1 MQTKLKIPRLL
12 VEAALADLY
21 RPHPVAAERV
31 GFFSTKVT
39 RAKSI
44 VIVHCIAYHPV
55 SDADYIRDN
64 SVGARI
70 GSGAIT
76 EAMAR
81 CAADVGQL
89 HVHAHGGRGT
99 PVPSITDSSETPSV
113 ARSLWNVNRKHAC
126 GWGILSDDGGWASV
140 LISPERDDA
149 VEGQVALI
157 GYPITVSRAR
167 RIAVHAPLWW
177 RKLFRRKCAI
187 GNRYDRQSFLGPD
200 SDKIFANLRVGIV
213 GLGGGGSHI
222 AQQLAHLGVCHFVLC
237 DPDTISES
245 NLNRTVAATES
256 DVDHHTCKTTIAK
269 RQIRGLHPD
278 ADIVVIGKWQSRSE
292 PLLHCDVVL
301 GCVDTFAGRR
311 DLESFC
317 RRHLIPYVDVG
328 MDVLKESG
336 RGHEI
341 IGQVILSMP
350 GRPCMHCMGFL
361 TEELLAEEARRY
373 GAAGGRPQVVFAN
386 GVICSAGVGVVVD
399 LVTSWSGNRRQ
410 SVYLNFRGSDL
421 SLRDDPRLRHLA
433 DTCEHYPLIQAG
445 DPTWTPL

>member
-89 HVHAHGGRGT
+89 PVHAHG
-99 PVPSITDSSETPSV
+99 
-113 ARSLWNVNRKHAC
+113 
-126 GWGILSDDGGWASV
+126 GGWASV

-157 GYPITVSRAR
+157 GYPITVARAR
-167 RIAVHAPLWW
+167 RIAVQAPLWW

-317 RRHLIPYVDVG
+317 RRHLIPYVEVG